1 MFVEVIAKHGVKRT
15 HSETIEIASGYGRI
29 NQAEKHVWAFEKGT
43 HELELNVS
51 QPASEVEIEVQG

>member
-1 MFVEVIAKHGVKRT
+1 MKHGVKRT

-29 NQAEKHVWAFEKGT
+29 GQAEKHVWAFEKGT